1 MRILRSAF
9 LVAFLVVAACD
20 PGYRL
25 QPTAW
30 RAEKSGR
37 WSHDFEGFSLSTN
50 TVQGLAGEWWL
61 DLNFH
66 VYANSQPVSL
76 KLATLKTGSATY
88 DGSIDPRL
96 AAVPKGGGPLA
107 ASWRF
112 GERNSVAEVIADRA
126 TIELQLVVGSTP
138 QTVTVLY
145 EQVPC
150 CGPE

>member
-1 MRILRSAF
+1 MRIRRPAI
-9 LVAFLVVAACD
+9 LVAFVFVAACD

-30 RAEKSGR
+30 RDDKSGR
-37 WSHDFEGFSLSTN
+37 WSHDFEGFSLSTG
-50 TVQGLAGEWWL
+50 TVQGMAGEWWL
-61 DLNFH
+61 DLTFH

-76 KLATLKTGSATY
+76 KLATLKSGAGVY
-88 DGSIDPRL
+88 DGSIDPGL

-112 GERNSVAEVIADRA
+112 GEGHGVRRVIEDRA
-126 TIELQLVVGSTP
+126 TIELQVVVGSTP

-150 CGPE
+150 CGT